1 MGRITAVIPNWNRRE
16 HLIRLIGQLR
26 DQTRTPDTILVV
38 DNGSSDG
45 SPDAAESLG
54 AKVMRLPRNLG
65 FAPAVNQGVQAA
77 TTEWIAVL
85 NNDVQLAPD
94 WLERLHAAA
103 NQKDVWF
110 GSGKL
115 LQAANPR
122 LLDGSF
128 DLLCRGGCAWR
139 AGSGRPD
146 GPLWSHPR
154 RIDVAPMTA
163 ALFRRDLFH
172 RVGWLDERLGSY
184 LEDVDFGLRC
194 ALAGK
199 SGVYEPAAVAYHT
212 GSATLGVW
220 SAESVWWISRN
231 QALLQAKYGLS
242 GRWSAFVAQVLWGLL
257 ALRRGAWVAYLK
269 GRWEARRILRNLDF
283 VPLEPATLEPI
294 LREHERQI
302 RDLQQRTGKDLF
314 WRLYFALT

>member
-1 MGRITAVIPNWNRRE
+1 MGGITAVIPNWNRRE
-16 HLIRLIGQLR
+16 HLVRLIGELR
-26 DQTRTPDTILVV
+26 GQTHPPNRILVV

-54 AKVMRLPRNLG
+54 ATVIRLPQNLG
-65 FAPAVNQGVQAA
+65 FAPAVNRGVQAA
-77 TTEWIAVL
+77 ATEWIALL
-85 NNDVQLAPD
+85 NNDVRLAPD
-94 WLERLHAAA
+94 WLQRLHAAVD
-103 NQKDVWF
+103 QPDVWF

-128 DLLCRGGCAWR
+128 DLVCRGGCAWR

-146 GPLWSHPR
+146 GPLWSHRR
-154 RIDVAPMTA
+154 RIDIAPMTA
-163 ALFRRDLFH
+163 ALFRRDLFYS
-172 RVGWLDERLGSY
+172 VGWLDERLGSY

-194 ALAGK
+194 LLAGK

-220 SAESVWWISRN
+220 SAQSVWWISRN
-231 QALLQAKYGLS
+231 QALLRAKYGLC
-242 GRWSAFVAQVLWGLL
+242 GRWPAFVAQILWGLL
-257 ALRRGAWVAYLK
+257 AFRRGAWGAYLK
-269 GRWEARRILRNLDF
+269 GRREARRILRDWDLA
-283 VPLEPATLEPI
+283 PPEPAALESL

-302 RDLQQRTGKDLF
+302 RDLQRRTGSDLF